1 MIYIYTMYKLLS
13 ISNITDNKKKLEVSL
28 YNTKTK
34 RLKVIKI
41 GAAGMGDY
49 TIFTREQ
56 GKKIADE
63 HKKRYIDRHSAREDW
78 TESGIGTAGFWSRWL
93 LWNKPTLKDSIEY
106 VLKTFDL

>member
-1 MIYIYTMYKLLS
+1 MYKLLS
-13 ISNITDNKKKLEVSL
+13 ISNITDSKKKMEISL

-41 GAAGMGDY
+41 GSAGMGDY

-63 HKKRYIDRHSAREDW
+63 HKERYIDRHQKREYW
-78 TESGIGTAGFWSRWL
+78 TKTGIPTAGFWSRWL
-93 LWNKPTLKDSIEY
+93 LWNKPTIKESIDY